1 MEKGQLTRD
10 QKEEFLKAKFLTKD
24 IVLCITPTSLL
35 IYWIGQGSSLIVSKS
50 IFDFNLINM
59 KKKEN
64 DQDDEIND
72 FDFI

>member
-1 MEKGQLTRD
+1 
-10 QKEEFLKAKFLTKD
+10 
-24 IVLCITPTSLL
+24 LCITPTSLL
-35 IYWIGQGSSLIVSKS
+35 IYWIGEGSSLIVSKS